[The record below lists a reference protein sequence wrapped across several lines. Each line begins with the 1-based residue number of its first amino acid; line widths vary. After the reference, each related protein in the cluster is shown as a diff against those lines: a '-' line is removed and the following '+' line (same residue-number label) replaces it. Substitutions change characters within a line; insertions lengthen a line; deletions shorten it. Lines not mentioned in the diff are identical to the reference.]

1 MSSLNVTNQKSY
13 CIIFPDKDMEN
24 RKPAENIYKD
34 IGKNIVKV
42 RKQFD
47 LTQQELAT
55 KVNSSRQTIALYET
69 GVRRIPIVNLV
80 AITKVLHI
88 NLEDLIPE
96 YQKKRP
102 GPTPKIKQSF
112 ERINELPETDQNIII
127 SLLDSLYQKSKK
139 TVSE

>member
-1 MSSLNVTNQKSY
+1 MSRLNDTNPKSY
-13 CIIFPDKDMEN
+13 CIIFSGRDMEN
-24 RKPAENIYKD
+24 RTPAENIYKD
-34 IGKNIVKV
+34 IGKNIIKL

-47 LTQQELAT
+47 LTQQELAN

-96 YQKKRP
+96 YQKKKP

-112 ERINELPETDQNIII
+112 ERIVELNENDQKIII
-127 SLLDSLYQKSKK
+127 DLLDSLHQKSKI
-139 TVSE
+139 